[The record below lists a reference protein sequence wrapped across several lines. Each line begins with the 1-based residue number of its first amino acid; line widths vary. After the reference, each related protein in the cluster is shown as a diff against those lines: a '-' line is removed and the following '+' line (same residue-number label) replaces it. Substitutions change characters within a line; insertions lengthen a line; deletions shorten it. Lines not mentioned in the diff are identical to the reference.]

1 MEKWK
6 ITHNDLEP
14 SCTTLLG
21 TLPLILLTSTNAFL
35 PTFEL
40 AEKDQLTIKRALKT
54 CYLCLSYKI
63 NDS

>member
-1 MEKWK
+1 MAKWK

-14 SCTTLLG
+14 SCITLLG

-40 AEKDQLTIKRALKT
+40 AEKDQLTIKSFKNMLLMSELQNK
-54 CYLCLSYKI
+54 
-63 NDS
+63 